1 MLNINT
7 AMQIKENLVERKN
20 ANMANLRFL
29 IKPVWRMKS
38 LLDKWNIMCAQLVLV
53 GAFFFFSSSSSSSR
67 GEVGEAYVNI
77 DELERDGPVRP
88 DTERALRPRH
98 TSHKTVFK
106 TALRTQTDSQKF
118 ASHTCIKPGPDM
130 HTETRLRV
138 LYGCMHTGKGQRGFS
153 TLKFTAGC
161 LRLLE
166 NQVHPTHSPLLHF
179 VFVPY
184 RKNNYC
190 ARC

>member
-1 MLNINT
+1 MGVVVTLYFLDTIPVIGSFSQTRN
-7 AMQIKENLVERKN
+7 QICS
-20 ANMANLRFL
+20 RF
-29 IKPVWRMKS
+29 KF
-38 LLDKWNIMCAQLVLV
+38 LLKFKIYFLSF
-53 GAFFFFSSSSSSSR
+53 FFFFSSSSSSSR

-88 DTERALRPRH
+88 DTERPLRPRH

-106 TALRTQTDSQKF
+106 TALRTQTYSHKF

-184 RKNNYC
+184 RKK
-190 ARC
+190 